1 METSG
6 DLARKQVE
14 YRDKVV
20 GGIEAPK
27 AVPGVKTTEAPRTY
41 YVDPTVT
48 VDRDIR
54 NAEGTMLFARGVKVN
69 PLDHVSLTRKLLF
82 FDARDSRQVA
92 FARRRLDDLSGKS
105 KPILVAGEPLKLMRV
120 WKQTVYYDQGGSLA
134 RRLGIRQVPA
144 IVSQMARGYGLM
156 KYVRSFAFLSLL
168 AIGALIVRP
177 VFATATCTGRF
188 ANPITSICWSCMMP
202 LRFRRSRPDSR
213 SGRHAQSRRFSRLPL
228 SIAIAGR
235 VQGEFLGT
243 GPSRGCGSPSILHDQ
258 PRWRRAQ
265 SRLRCAARFALQPG
279 QHLDIL
285 FYQGALVC
293 RSDHFLARSGSSITL
308 AWSKVRLTWRT

>member
-1 METSG
+1 MRPLFRFVLLLMSGTTLPSFGAELGVVGPTYEIAEPDLIEVIQTRLKQMETSG
-6 DLARKQVE
+6 DLARKQAE

-144 IVSQMARGYGLM
+144 IVSQDGKRL
-156 KYVRSFAFLSLL
+156 R
-168 AIGALIVRP
+168 IDEVRP
-177 VFATATCTGRF
+177 
-188 ANPITSICWSCMMP
+188 
-202 LRFRRSRPDSR
+202 
-213 SGRHAQSRRFSRLPL
+213 
-228 SIAIAGR
+228 
-235 VQGEFLGT
+235 
-243 GPSRGCGSPSILHDQ
+243 
-258 PRWRRAQ
+258 
-265 SRLRCAARFALQPG
+265 
-279 QHLDIL
+279 
-285 FYQGALVC
+285 
-293 RSDHFLARSGSSITL
+293 
-308 AWSKVRLTWRT
+308 